1 MVHMYNG
8 ILLRHKKERNYAICN
23 NMDGCRD
30 YHTKWGKSE
39 KDKYHTISLYVES
52 KKNNRDELIYR
63 NRLIDIEN
71 KLMVNEGEK

>member
-8 ILLRHKKERNYAICN
+8 ILLRHKKEWNYAICN

-30 YHTKWGKSE
+30 YHTKWGKPE
-39 KDKYHTISLYVES
+39 DKYHMISLYVES
-52 KKNNRDELIYR
+52 KKNNTDELIYR
-63 NRLIDIEN
+63 NRLIEN